1 MICRIVAVALIVC
14 AATAT
19 AARANPSLTP
29 QEALEQGRVAY
40 ERGEYAQVVQTIR
53 PLLYPR
59 NELGTED
66 SIVRARRLL
75 ALSYLFMKK
84 EHEAEDEVNHLLEIR
99 PSFELDKFVDPPVA
113 VRFFDDVRR
122 RQEERLHALRER
134 QRQEEE
140 RRRREE
146 ERRREEARAR
156 ARVFVE
162 TTVQHNSRLIAALPF
177 GIGQLQNGQRKKA
190 IAFAVTEGLLGAA
203 SLSLWIGVRER
214 FPGGHVQLDPMNRI
228 DERPLAQ
235 ALSSAQLATGVLFW
249 ATVAW
254 GIIDAQVLF
263 KSERPLRTREVPQKT
278 KVTLSPLVSPNFFG
292 IEGKF

>member
-1 MICRIVAVALIVC
+1 MRVAAGLALILC
-14 AATAT
+14 AAHAVP
-19 AARANPSLTP
+19 AAANPGLAP

-40 ERGEYAQVVQTIR
+40 ERGDYPQVVQTVH

-59 NELGTED
+59 AELGTED
-66 SIVRARRLL
+66 SILRAHRLL

-84 EHEAEDEVNHLLEIR
+84 DKAAEEEVSAILALR
-99 PSFELDKFVDPPVA
+99 PSYELDKYVDPPVA
-113 VRFFDDVRR
+113 VAFFDGVRR
-122 RQEERLHALRER
+122 RQEERLREIRER

-177 GIGQLQNGQRKKA
+177 GIGQLQNGQPRKA
-190 IAFAVTEGLLGAA
+190 IAFAVSEGVLGLA

-214 FPGGHVQLDPMNRI
+214 FPGGHVELDPAHNV
-228 DERPLAQ
+228 DGRPLAQ
-235 ALSSAQLATGVLFW
+235 GLSAAQLVTGALFW
-249 ATVAW
+249 GVVAW

-263 KSERPLRTREVPQKT
+263 KPERPLRTRELPQK
-278 KVTLSPLVSPNFFG
+278 KVTVAPLVSPNFFG
-292 IEGKF
+292 IQGAF